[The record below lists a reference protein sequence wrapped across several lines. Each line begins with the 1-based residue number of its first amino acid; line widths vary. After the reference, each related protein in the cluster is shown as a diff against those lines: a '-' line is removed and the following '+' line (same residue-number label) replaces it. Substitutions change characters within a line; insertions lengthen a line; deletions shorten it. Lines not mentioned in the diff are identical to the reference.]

1 MIYYRRKFVDL
12 ARSQHIFDSI
22 KASLERL
29 QLDYVDVLQCKLSTG
44 VAPFDVLIMRVPGH
58 RFDYTTPIEE
68 TVRED
73 APFIRS

>member
-1 MIYYRRKFVDL
+1 MIYYRRNFVDL

-68 TVRED
+68 T
-73 APFIRS
+73 ASKGSSMSHI